1 MSVLTVAFLVGV
13 VVPSSVPAS
22 AAAPTS
28 TVWLCRPGLANNP
41 CTPDLTTTRY
51 NNTGQVI
58 SVHHAKPAPRP
69 PIDCFYVY
77 PTVSDQ
83 KTPTANFDVDPVLRS
98 IALYQAARYSSE
110 CRVFAPVYRQITLAA
125 LGGTPVTPA
134 QRETAYQDVRNA
146 WLDYLQHDNHG
157 RGVVFIGHSQGA
169 GVLRRLV
176 KEEIDPNPSVRNQLV
191 SALLLGGNVTVKKGS
206 DRGGDFQNIG
216 ACKSEHQLGCVIAFS
231 TFDAPVPPTSRF
243 GRTSDP
249 TLEVLCVNPSQLGGG
264 LGSLDPVYPTEPFAP
279 GLIAT
284 GNTILQIPPPTATT
298 PWVEFRSAY
307 LARCSSE
314 GGANVLQIT
323 PRGNSPVIHPSPDAT
338 WGLHLVD
345 ANIGLRDLIGIVHE
359 QSEQW
364 VHAHANHS

>member
-1 MSVLTVAFLVGV
+1 M
-13 VVPSSVPAS
+13 
-22 AAAPTS
+22 
-28 TVWLCRPGLANNP
+28 
-41 CTPDLTTTRY
+41 
-51 NNTGQVI
+51 
-58 SVHHAKPAPRP
+58 
-69 PIDCFYVY
+69 
-77 PTVSDQ
+77 
-83 KTPTANFDVDPVLRS
+83 
-98 IALYQAARYSSE
+98 
-110 CRVFAPVYRQITLAA
+110 
-125 LGGTPVTPA
+125 
-134 QRETAYQDVRNA
+134 
-146 WLDYLQHDNHG
+146 
-157 RGVVFIGHSQGA
+157 
-169 GVLRRLV
+169 
-176 KEEIDPNPSVRNQLV
+176 
-191 SALLLGGNVTVKKGS
+191 SALLLGGNVTVKKGQ

-249 TLEVLCVNPSQLGGG
+249 NLEVLCVNPSQLGGG

-284 GNTILQIPPPTATT
+284 GNTILGIPPPTATT

-314 GGANVLQIT
+314 GGANVLQVT
-323 PRGNSPVIHPSPDAT
+323 PRGNSPLIHPSPDAT

-364 VHAHANHS
+364 VHTHGDH